1 MRDKI
6 KHLKELKE
14 ILNIEKQNGKR
25 IVFTNG
31 CFDILHVGHIRYLE
45 EAKNYGDI
53 LVVAVNSDASVK
65 GLKGDSRPLVP
76 EQDRAEVL
84 AALGC
89 IDYVLIFEEPDPV
102 RVITELLP
110 HILIKGGDYKPDEVL
125 GKDIVE
131 TNNGKVIIIPLVE
144 NRSTTNLVW
153 QIRKNNNYSKNER
166 NKGYL

>member
-84 AALGC
+84 ASLGC

-102 RVITELLP
+102 RIITELLP

-153 QIRKNNNYSKNER
+153 QIKKNNNYSKDER

>member
-84 AALGC
+84 SALGC

-153 QIRKNNNYSKNER
+153 QIRKNNNYSKDGR